1 MTNVVKRAGKALF
14 RALGYCPVT
23 VAGTRLRC
31 DPCHVGFWRAVAK
44 GQWEA
49 RTFDVLRSLVRPE
62 HVYVDVG
69 AWIGPTVVY
78 AATRSRQV
86 YCFEPD
92 HVAYR
97 YLLWNIELNQLC
109 NVVPFHCALGR
120 SSGIR
125 RMASVGQ
132 PLGESVTRFV
142 DLQPSDSEK
151 RGRPI
156 DVYCISWSD
165 WLELSGVGRVDFI
178 KIDVEGGEFEL
189 LPTMNDYLAEHRPVL
204 YLSLHAPFLPDHK
217 RRDSLCE
224 ILDLLSMYRKCF
236 NKRQEAVGLPEL
248 AKGDLVNHCRS
259 LLFMD

>member
-1 MTNVVKRAGKALF
+1 MTNVAKRAGKAFF
-14 RALGYCPVT
+14 RALGYYPVT
-23 VAGTRLRC
+23 VAGTRLKC
-31 DPCHVGFWRAVAK
+31 DPCHVGFWRAAAK
-44 GQWEA
+44 GAWEP

-92 HVAYR
+92 YVAYR
-97 YLLWNIELNQLC
+97 YLLWNIELNQLR

-120 SSGIR
+120 TRGIR

-132 PLGESVTRFV
+132 PLGESLTRFV
-142 DLQPSDSEK
+142 DLQPPDSETT
-151 RGRPI
+151 GRPI
-156 DVYCISWSD
+156 DVPCMSWSD
-165 WLELSGVGRVDFI
+165 WLELSGVDRVDFI

-189 LPTMNDYLAEHRPVL
+189 LPTMKDYLAEHKPAV
-204 YLSLHAPFLPDHK
+204 YLSLHAPFLPDDK
-217 RRDSLCE
+217 RRHGLSE
-224 ILDLLSMYRKCF
+224 IVDVLSVYRKCF
-236 NKRQEAVGLPEL
+236 NKRRQAVDLPEL
-248 AKGDLVNHCRS
+248 ARGELANHCRS